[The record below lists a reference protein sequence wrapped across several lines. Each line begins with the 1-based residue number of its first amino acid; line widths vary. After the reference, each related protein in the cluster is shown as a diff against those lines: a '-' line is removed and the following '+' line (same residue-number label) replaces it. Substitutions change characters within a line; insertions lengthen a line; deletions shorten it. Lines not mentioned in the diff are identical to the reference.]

1 PGAGA
6 PKARPAASDRW
17 RAGGRIGGGRATSAG
32 EGWAAVNRVV
42 KLADTLVF
50 PFIVTEHPP
59 IPPQAPSQPARPQ
72 AVAGPAVRVTCVPA
86 AKLAL
91 QVEPQS
97 IPAGELVTL
106 PPGLPTSE
114 TE

>member
-1 PGAGA
+1 M
-6 PKARPAASDRW
+6 
-17 RAGGRIGGGRATSAG
+17 IGGGRVTSAG

-50 PFIVTEHPP
+50 AFIVTEHRP
-59 IPPQAPSQPARPQ
+59 IPPQAPPQPARPQ
-72 AVAGPAVRVTCVPA
+72 AAAGLALSVTCVPA

-97 IPAGELVTL
+97 IPEGALVTL
-106 PPGLPTSE
+106 PPGLPMSE
-114 TE
+114 TASG

>member
-1 PGAGA
+1 GLTIRLRGSDHCGPGAMVGV
-6 PKARPAASDRW
+6 
-17 RAGGRIGGGRATSAG
+17 GRVTSAG

-50 PFIVTEHPP
+50 AFFVTEHPP